1 MMSSSQ
7 LKDLAKKLNAPDS
20 IVFREYIQL
29 IFLENLYAVTGSEKI
44 IFKGGTAVHLKYQAT
59 RFSEDL
65 DFTVLHK
72 LVEFEEIISKV
83 FRNIS
88 QSYEISFKERKTITG
103 KRYLL
108 TANPVVIKNPTFINL
123 DFSFRENVTIIEKS
137 PLVTIYPHTVSS
149 PVYYMGKNEIVA
161 EKIRAILTRHKGRD
175 IYDLSFLLQ
184 NQGIINENIL
194 KSKFAYYS
202 DKDLKLSNL
211 KGRISD
217 FPVKDFVEDLRPF
230 VSLAERDQ
238 LADRYPIIQEYLI
251 SRVKALQWSHFFQS
265 LPVLKIALAT

>member
-44 IFKGGTAVHLKYQAT
+44 IFKGGTAVHLMYQAT

-251 SRVKALQWSHFFQS
+251 SRVKALQ
-265 LPVLKIALAT
+265 